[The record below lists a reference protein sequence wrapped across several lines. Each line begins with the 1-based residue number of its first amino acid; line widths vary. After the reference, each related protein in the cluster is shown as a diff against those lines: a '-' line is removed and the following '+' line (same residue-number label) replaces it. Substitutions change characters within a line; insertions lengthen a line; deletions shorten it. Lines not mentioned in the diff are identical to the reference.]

1 VTRQQADPAA
11 KDSARRPRRTSEQV
25 RSLVLAAAVETFAE
39 LGYGGATTRE
49 IARRADVAEPTMF
62 RIYPTKEKL
71 YEAAVLGPFEGFLD
85 GFTAHWMAAELP
97 GGRPEEVL
105 EKFVREL
112 HDLVSRN
119 RSLIAALASGDPLT
133 AGTQRALA
141 QLETVGTA
149 IAQSHGLDFDVP
161 VAVRIATATVVAT
174 TMFEDAL
181 FPQPLGG
188 ERLLNEMTRMLVGA
202 TVYRP
207 ARPAPLP
214 ESF

>member
-1 VTRQQADPAA
+1 
-11 KDSARRPRRTSEQV
+11 
-25 RSLVLAAAVETFAE
+25 VLAAAVETFAE

-71 YEAAVLGPFEGFLD
+71 YEAAVLGPFEDFLD
-85 GFTAHWMAAELP
+85 GFTARWMAAELP

-105 EKFVREL
+105 EQFVREL

-141 QLETVGTA
+141 QLETVGAA

-174 TMFEDAL
+174 TMFEDTL
-181 FPQPLGG
+181 FPEPLGG
-188 ERLLNEMTRMLVGA
+188 ERLLDEMTRMLVGA

-207 ARPAPLP
+207 GHPGTP
-214 ESF
+214 S

>member
-1 VTRQQADPAA
+1 VTRPQADPAA

-71 YEAAVLGPFEGFLD
+71 YEAAVLGPFEDFLD
-85 GFTAHWMAAELP
+85 GFTARWMAAELP

-105 EKFVREL
+105 EQFVREL

-141 QLETVGTA
+141 QLETVGAA

-174 TMFEDAL
+174 TMFEDTL
-181 FPQPLGG
+181 FPEPLGG
-188 ERLLNEMTRMLVGA
+188 ERLLDEMTRMLVGA

-207 ARPAPLP
+207 GHPGTP
-214 ESF
+214 S